1 VPHSTRISRLALA
14 LLATALIACAL
25 SACAVS
31 IAEDGPHEVRSRP
44 VAPFSRIE
52 VRGSTEVTVEP
63 GKGRTLRV
71 EGGANRI
78 HDLRTRVEGKT
89 LVIEQ
94 EDSSGTI
101 DLGGDPARVVAE
113 APRIEA
119 VRIDGSGKV
128 DLGVLR
134 GRRLGAAIY
143 GSGEVRAGGRV
154 ERLRSR
160 VDGSGTLHLASLRAD
175 EATVAMSGSGS
186 ADLGATER
194 LDAEVDGSATVSY
207 AGDPAITE
215 MVSGSGRI
223 QPR

>member
-1 VPHSTRISRLALA
+1 VALA
-14 LLATALIACAL
+14 ATALLACAL
-25 SACAVS
+25 SACGV
-31 IAEDGPHEVRSRP
+31 AEDGPHELRSRP
-44 VAPFSRIE
+44 VASFSRIE
-52 VRGSTEVTVEP
+52 VRGSTEVTVER
-63 GKGRTLRV
+63 GRGRALRV

-94 EDSSGTI
+94 EDTSGTI
-101 DLGGDPARVVAE
+101 DIGGDPARVVAE

-128 DLGVLR
+128 DLGDLR
-134 GRRLGAAIY
+134 GPRLGAAIY

-160 VDGSGTLHLASLRAD
+160 VEGSGALHLASLRAN
-175 EATVAMSGSGS
+175 EAAVAMSGSGS
-186 ADLGATER
+186 ADLGASER
-194 LDAEVDGSATVSY
+194 LDAEVIGSATVSY
-207 AGDPAITE
+207 AGNPALTE
-215 MVSGSGRI
+215 KVSGSGRI